1 MKTTITT
8 LISVALLAGCAT
20 PLVPETRI
28 VRVNTPIPFC
38 PAPPTVARCT
48 NYVDALTPEDA
59 KNPGKVAQAYKLDM
73 ACYRAND
80 RVFRQILERYADV
93 SKLNTEVQQMFIDYG
108 NVFERALLPEPSPT
122 Q

>member
-1 MKTTITT
+1 MKAVIA
-8 LISVALLAGCAT
+8 LISVVLLAGCAT

-59 KNPGKVAQAYKLDM
+59 KDPGKVAQAYKLDM

-80 RVFRQILERYADV
+80 RVLRQILERYTDV
-93 SKLNTEVQQMFIDYG
+93 SKLNTEVQQLFIDYG
-108 NVFERALLPEPSPT
+108 NAYERALLPKPSPT